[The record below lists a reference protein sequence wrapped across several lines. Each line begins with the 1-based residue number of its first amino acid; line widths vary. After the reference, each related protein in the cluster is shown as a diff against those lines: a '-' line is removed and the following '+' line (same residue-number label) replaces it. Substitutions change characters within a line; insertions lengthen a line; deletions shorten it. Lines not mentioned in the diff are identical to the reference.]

1 MLIECKTEDDSEGEP
16 LIKREWPLGGTETTG
31 EKSSRNIKKKLWEAL
46 YPISCSTL
54 SEI

>member
-31 EKSSRNIKKKLWEAL
+31 GKKQQKYKKKTLG
-46 YPISCSTL
+46 STVPDKL
-54 SEI
+54 FHLE